1 MRRVTWSVHEPSKKY
16 QDTGYFKRGTQGS
29 FEELMSP
36 RVLELGAS
44 GGCCVLG
51 GQEAGGVSAAD
62 AESEGGSLTIGFRVS
77 LVLIL
82 SKGRSPGRLVLQ
94 PVFPSI

>member
-1 MRRVTWSVHEPSKKY
+1 
-16 QDTGYFKRGTQGS
+16 
-29 FEELMSP
+29 MSP

-44 GGCCVLG
+44 SECIVLG